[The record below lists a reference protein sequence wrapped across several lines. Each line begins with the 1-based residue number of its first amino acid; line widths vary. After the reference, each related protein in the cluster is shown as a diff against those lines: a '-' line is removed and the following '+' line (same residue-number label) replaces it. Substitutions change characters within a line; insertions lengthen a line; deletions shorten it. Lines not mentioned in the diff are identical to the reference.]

1 MFAYTR
7 NRTLDRLDA
16 PTGRRIRYYGIA
28 VLLGAVAGGLALL
41 LPPLYLLLGL
51 GGLIL
56 AYLIF
61 FDIQLAVVV
70 TLLVLEQMRDY
81 NYLGGGSPFH
91 PNGLIGLALIFGAIW
106 LFAFSK
112 IQYSRLVF
120 VKYFLAFLVV
130 SFLSLLF
137 AGSNQ
142 FEGLTIA
149 LRLASG
155 FGIYVI
161 LLYKTDSIRRVWW
174 VLAAILIALLYP
186 TITGLITIA
195 QGQGSS
201 FFQMGTARLGGGTS
215 GPGVYIA
222 MILSLCVVFLFS
234 AQTNAKRVL
243 WGAICAILL
252 VGLFFSYARAGWIAF
267 LAGLVL
273 MATVKYKRLWFL
285 LPGLVLLAILILPQL
300 SERFSD
306 ISLSQLGNRN
316 SSTLAM
322 RIQLWNAGFGVF
334 KESNPLFGVGYGVER
349 YRIGEYLSQYP
360 WMAHND
366 YIAVLVGTGL
376 LGLIFFL
383 LWHGQ
388 WLVQLLKTYRQSAAP
403 FDKTLALA
411 TLTVLFVS
419 LVARLTDNILE
430 PTGRLYP
437 LVALVAVTF
446 ALPRIRAQEQ
456 AQEQALEPTSEQT
469 GAPEGAA

>member
-1 MFAYTR
+1 MFASTR
-7 NRTLDRLDA
+7 IRSLDRLDA
-16 PTGRRIRYYGIA
+16 PTGRRILYYGIA
-28 VLLGAVAGGLALL
+28 VLLGALVGGLVLFV
-41 LPPLYLLLGL
+41 PPLYLLLGA

-70 TLLVLEQMRDY
+70 TLFVLEQLRDY

-106 LFAFSK
+106 FFAFNK

-120 VKYFLAFLVV
+120 IKYFLAFLVV

-137 AGSNQ
+137 AGGNW

-155 FGIYVI
+155 FAIYAI
-161 LLYKTDSIRRVWW
+161 LLYKTDSIRRIWW
-174 VLAAILIALLYP
+174 VLAAILVALLYP
-186 TITGLITIA
+186 TITGLAGIA
-195 QGQGSS
+195 QGQGNT
-201 FFQMGTARLGGGTS
+201 FFQMGTARLGGGSS

-222 MILSLCVVFLFS
+222 MILALCVVFLFE
-234 AQTNAKRVL
+234 AKTNAKRLV
-243 WGAICAILL
+243 WGIVSAILL

-267 LAGLVL
+267 LAGLL
-273 MATVKYKRLWFL
+273 LIATLKYKRLWFL
-285 LPGLVLLAILILPQL
+285 LPGLVLLVILILPQL

-306 ISLSQLGNRN
+306 ISLSQLGNRS

-322 RIQLWNAGFGVF
+322 RVQLWNAGFEVF
-334 KESNPLFGVGYGVER
+334 KESNPLFGVGSGVER

-366 YIAVLVGTGL
+366 YIAVLVSTGL
-376 LGLIFFL
+376 IGLILFV

-388 WLVQLLKTYRQSAAP
+388 WFVELLKAYRHSIAP

-411 TLTVLFVS
+411 TLSVLSVS
-419 LVARLTDNILE
+419 LVARLTDNVLE

-446 ALPRIRAQEQ
+446 ALPRIRAAEQ
-456 AQEQALEPTSEQT
+456 AREQKSATTPKQVA
-469 GAPEGAA
+469 APERPA

>member
-1 MFAYTR
+1 MFANTR
-7 NRTLDRLDA
+7 NRIPIQFDVA
-16 PTGRRIRYYGIA
+16 AGRRILFYGIA
-28 VLLGAVAGGLALL
+28 VLLGALVGGLVLFV
-41 LPPLYLLLGL
+41 PPLYLLLGV
-51 GGLIL
+51 GGLIF

-70 TLLVLEQMRDY
+70 TLLVLEQTRDY

-91 PNGLIGLALIFGAIW
+91 PNGLIGLALIFGLIW

-112 IQYSRLVF
+112 IQFSRLVF
-120 VKYFLAFLVV
+120 IRYFLAFLVV

-137 AGSNQ
+137 AGSNW

-155 FGIYVI
+155 FAIYVI

-174 VLAAILIALLYP
+174 VIAAVLIALLYP
-186 TITGLITIA
+186 TIIGLVAIA
-195 QGQGSS
+195 LGQGSP
-201 FFQMGTARLGGGTS
+201 FFGMGTARLGGGSS

-222 MILSLCVVFLFS
+222 MILSLCVVFLLD
-234 AQTNAKRVL
+234 AKTNAKRIL

-267 LAGLVL
+267 LAGLL
-273 MATVKYKRLWFL
+273 LIATVKYKRLWFL

-306 ISLSQLGNRN
+306 ISLSQLGNRS

-322 RIQLWNAGFGVF
+322 RIQLWNAGFAVF

-349 YRIGEYLSQYP
+349 YRIGEYLSRYP

-366 YIAVLVGTGL
+366 YVAVLVGTGL
-376 LGLIFFL
+376 IGLIFFIF
-383 LWHGQ
+383 WHAQ
-388 WLVQLLKTYRQSAAP
+388 WFVQLLKRYQKSVIS

-437 LVALVAVTF
+437 LVALAAITF
-446 ALPRIRAQEQ
+446 ALPRIRAEEA
-456 AQEQALEPTSEQT
+456 AQKSRSEPTQQ
-469 GAPEGAA
+469 